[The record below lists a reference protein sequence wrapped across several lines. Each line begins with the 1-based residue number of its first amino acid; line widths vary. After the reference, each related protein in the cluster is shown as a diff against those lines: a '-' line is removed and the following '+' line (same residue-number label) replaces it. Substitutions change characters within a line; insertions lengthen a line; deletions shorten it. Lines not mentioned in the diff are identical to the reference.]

1 MGFTQGGVSRR
12 TAGHFLTSMR
22 RRRVPGSGG
31 FMSRAFKWSMELC
44 LVRRT
49 NKPQV
54 HTGFLFPVEKT
65 NRARAAWE
73 IDWINKSTPTLGIHT

>member
-54 HTGFLFPVEKT
+54 HTGFLFPVEKKQLRFFF
-65 NRARAAWE
+65 RATGSKGQRL
-73 IDWINKSTPTLGIHT
+73 DRVL

>member
-54 HTGFLFPVEKT
+54 HTGFLFPVENIQEPGYGPVK
-65 NRARAAWE
+65 
-73 IDWINKSTPTLGIHT
+73 KK